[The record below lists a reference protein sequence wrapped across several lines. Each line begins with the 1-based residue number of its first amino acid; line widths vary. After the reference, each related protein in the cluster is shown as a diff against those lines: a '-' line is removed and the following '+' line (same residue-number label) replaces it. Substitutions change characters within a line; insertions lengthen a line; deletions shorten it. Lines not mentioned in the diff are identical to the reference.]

1 MGRHHPGHGGP
12 PWHRHSRH
20 RHFGHHHR
28 RRRFLRVRR
37 RLWLKVWVALL
48 LALFASIAFM
58 WTGGRVLS
66 SFGGGMEDRLPAV
79 AEVLV
84 DSLPDDARAVP
95 GALAHRAESLGI
107 RLALYDATGALVAT
121 TDSAI
126 PAPSAAD
133 ADGRW
138 VRADRGPWVVRHTL
152 PDGRVLMGGP
162 LKRWGP
168 SHGAHLLLPLGLL
181 GLLALLSLPIARR
194 LVRRLERLQ
203 TAVET
208 LGGGDLSARVRVEGS
223 DEIARLAASFNRAA
237 EKIET
242 LVHRQQRMLASASHE
257 LRSPLSR
264 LRVAVELL
272 SDPEV
277 DLPDARRAE
286 LMERATTDV
295 AELDGLI
302 EDLLLVGR
310 LSAADPEARRLVPL
324 DLFVLVAEEAAR
336 YGIEV
341 DGAPTPLRADERAVR
356 RLARNLLENAEKH
369 GGGEVEVRV
378 EPPGTLVVA
387 DRGPG
392 VPSEE
397 QDAIWEAFHR
407 AKDHRE
413 GRDGGVGLGLALVR
427 EIARAHGGDAWY
439 EDRDGGGSRFV
450 VDLATDAQ

>member
-1 MGRHHPGHGGP
+1 M
-12 PWHRHSRH
+12 
-20 RHFGHHHR
+20 
-28 RRRFLRVRR
+28 RFRR

-58 WTGGRVLS
+58 WTGDRVLS
-66 SFGGGMEDRLPAV
+66 AFGGGMDDRLPAI

-84 DSLPDDARAVP
+84 DSLPDDERALP
-95 GALAHRAESLGI
+95 GVLSHRAESLGI
-107 RLALYDATGALVAT
+107 RLALYDADGALVAT

-126 PAPSAAD
+126 PGPTVATD
-133 ADGRW
+133 DGW
-138 VRADRGPWVVRHTL
+138 AQAERGPWVIRHTL
-152 PDGRVLMGGP
+152 PDGRVLIGGP

-168 SHGAHLLLPLGLL
+168 AQRGAHLLLPLGLL
-181 GLLALLSLPIARR
+181 GLLALLSLPLARR
-194 LVRRLERLQ
+194 ITRRLERLQ

-208 LGGGDLSARVRVEGS
+208 LGAGDLSARVEIEGT
-223 DEIARLAASFNRAA
+223 DEVARLAESFNRAA
-237 EKIET
+237 ERIES

-277 DLPDARRAE
+277 DLTEARRAE

-310 LSAADPEARRLVPL
+310 LSAADPEARRTVSL

-336 YGIEV
+336 YGVEV
-341 DGAPTPLRADERAVR
+341 DGVPTPVDADERALR
-356 RLARNLLENAEKH
+356 RLVRNLLENAEKH
-369 GGGEVEVRV
+369 GGGTIEVSV
-378 EPPGTLVVA
+378 EPPGRLVVA

-392 VPSEE
+392 VPATE
-397 QDAIWEAFHR
+397 QAAIWEAFHR
-407 AKDHRE
+407 AADHRE

-450 VDLATDAQ
+450 VELRAPA